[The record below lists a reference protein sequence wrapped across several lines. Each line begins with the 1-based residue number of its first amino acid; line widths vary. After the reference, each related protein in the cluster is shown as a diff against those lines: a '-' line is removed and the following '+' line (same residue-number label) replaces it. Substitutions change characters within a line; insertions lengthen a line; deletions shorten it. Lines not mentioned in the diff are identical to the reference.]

1 MRPVR
6 AVPWMAGAT
15 SLDYAFDREREFS
28 YGRRTKQQI
37 IEHFSRFI
45 ATVWRIHPFR
55 EGNTRTAAVFAIK
68 YLKELGFKVANNMF
82 KENSWYFRNALA
94 RACYENPLKG
104 VGKTFEPLERFF
116 RNLLLGERHELK
128 NRYLRVDLC
137 KRQEA
142 ELKAGR
148 RGAEQRSEKS
158 GQKRAVR
165 KGGQKTVERLCQLL
179 KDRPCMAASRP
190 TATTLPHPHRGRRE
204 LLPLLMNGQVKVA

>member
-1 MRPVR
+1 
-6 AVPWMAGAT
+6 
-15 SLDYAFDREREFS
+15 
-28 YGRRTKQQI
+28 
-37 IEHFSRFI
+37 
-45 ATVWRIHPFR
+45 
-55 EGNTRTAAVFAIK
+55 
-68 YLKELGFKVANNMF
+68 MF
-82 KENSWYFRNALA
+82 KENSWYFRNALV

-104 VGKTFEPLERFF
+104 VGQTFEPLERFF

-158 GQKRAVR
+158 GQKKAVR